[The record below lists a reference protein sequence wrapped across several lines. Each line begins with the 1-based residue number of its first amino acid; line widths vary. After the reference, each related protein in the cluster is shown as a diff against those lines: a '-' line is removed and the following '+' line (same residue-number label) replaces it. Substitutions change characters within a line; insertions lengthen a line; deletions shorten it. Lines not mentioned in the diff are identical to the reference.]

1 MKIGAPTL
9 LLALLACALAG
20 LALAVRL
27 RPEFFDQTLVDD
39 GFWILTGAFAVLAIA
54 VLKKGD
60 DA

>member
-9 LLALLACALAG
+9 LLGLIAVALAG
-20 LALAVRL
+20 LAVAVRL
-27 RPEFFDQTLVDD
+27 RPELFDTRVVDD
-39 GFWILTGAFAVLAIA
+39 GFWILAGAFVVLTIA

>member
-9 LLALLACALAG
+9 LLSLIAVALAG

-27 RPEFFDQTLVDD
+27 RPELFDRTVVDD
-39 GFWILTGAFAVLAIA
+39 GFWILAGAFAVLAIA